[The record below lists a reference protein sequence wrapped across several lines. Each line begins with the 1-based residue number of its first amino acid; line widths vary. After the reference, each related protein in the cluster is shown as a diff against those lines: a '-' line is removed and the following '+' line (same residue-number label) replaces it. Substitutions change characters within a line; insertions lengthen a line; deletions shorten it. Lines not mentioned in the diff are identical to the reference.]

1 MYCEYLPTVKCF
13 ATLQSLLYNL
23 LHQCMKLTVIL
34 SVLFVQLPGVS
45 TLTFFTLISDAHL
58 VSMNQYLFSSREAL
72 FFFLGGG
79 SQSTK
84 EAFLSFWQ
92 CYET

>member
-1 MYCEYLPTVKCF
+1 M
-13 ATLQSLLYNL
+13 LQSLLYDL

-45 TLTFFTLISDAHL
+45 TLTFFILISDAHL

-72 FFFLGGG
+72 FFFFFFGGG
-79 SQSTK
+79 HSLQRRLF
-84 EAFLSFWQ
+84 FLSGNAMRHRN
-92 CYET
+92 

>member
-1 MYCEYLPTVKCF
+1 M
-13 ATLQSLLYNL
+13 LQSLLYDL

-45 TLTFFTLISDAHL
+45 TLTFFILISDAHL

-72 FFFLGGG
+72 FCFFFGGGHSLQRRLFFLSGN
-79 SQSTK
+79 
-84 EAFLSFWQ
+84 AMRHRN
-92 CYET
+92 

>member
-1 MYCEYLPTVKCF
+1 M
-13 ATLQSLLYNL
+13 LQSLLYDL

-45 TLTFFTLISDAHL
+45 TLTFFILISDAHL

-72 FFFLGGG
+72 FFFFFLGGVTVYKG
-79 SQSTK
+79 GFSF
-84 EAFLSFWQ
+84 FLAML
-92 CYET
+92 

>member
-13 ATLQSLLYNL
+13 AMLQSLLYDL

-45 TLTFFTLISDAHL
+45 TLTFFILISDAHL

-72 FFFLGGG
+72 FCFFFGGVTVYKGGFSFFL
-79 SQSTK
+79 
-84 EAFLSFWQ
+84 AML
-92 CYET
+92 

>member
-1 MYCEYLPTVKCF
+1 
-13 ATLQSLLYNL
+13 
-23 LHQCMKLTVIL
+23 MKLTVIL

-72 FFFLGGG
+72 FFFWGGG
-79 SQSTK
+79 HSLQRRLF
-84 EAFLSFWQ
+84 FLSGNAMRHRN
-92 CYET
+92 